1 MTPGDYL
8 DRPMC
13 RIICW
18 IFKSPAFLLFYG
30 LPTVLAGNSLAVMS
44 PMLDVLKINL
54 FSPRYDIM
62 HLLIDIP
69 LLSHTMPYLTYTMPF
84 HLYYDI

>member
-13 RIICW
+13 RIVCW
-18 IFKSPAFLLFYG
+18 IFFKSPAFLLCYG

-44 PMLDVLKINL
+44 PMLDVLKINP
-54 FSPRYDIM
+54 FSPHYDII
-62 HLLIDIP
+62 LLIK
-69 LLSHTMPYLTYTMPF
+69 
-84 HLYYDI
+84 